1 MTMPNVTPNKLQ
13 KAEQEFRKL
22 LHRFFKARGN
32 LPVRQRLARRMRELR
47 EKLCVSWEQFVCWF
61 MSTLSHCSRYEHE
74 EAEQRTR
81 GLVAVAM
88 TEPCHG
94 ASVTYH

>member
-1 MTMPNVTPNKLQ
+1 MTMPNVAPSELQ

-61 MSTLSHCSRYEHE
+61 MSTLSYCSRSEHE
-74 EAEQRTR
+74 EAVRRTR
-81 GLVAVAM
+81 GLCALTMAE
-88 TEPCHG
+88 TFPATG
-94 ASVTYH
+94 VTYH